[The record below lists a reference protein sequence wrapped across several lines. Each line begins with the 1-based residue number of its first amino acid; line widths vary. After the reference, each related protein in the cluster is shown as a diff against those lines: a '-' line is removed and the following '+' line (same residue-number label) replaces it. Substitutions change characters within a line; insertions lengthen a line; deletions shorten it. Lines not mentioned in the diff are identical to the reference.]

1 MPLYTAVTCIG
12 LSSKSKE
19 NSAQHISGY
28 ITFVL
33 PTSDSLATFFII
45 VHNFVSTFCA
55 KLISTRRRSLW
66 PLTLCEPY
74 NFRVGQA
81 RVSLLRVS
89 FLTKYDLQSILV
101 AERKAK
107 NQLDKKTDHGGK
119 RCDA

>member
-1 MPLYTAVTCIG
+1 MTVYCTG
-12 LSSKSKE
+12 LTSKSKT
-19 NSAQHISGY
+19 NSDQHISGY

-89 FLTKYDLQSILV
+89 FLTETRSIIDIGSG
-101 AERKAK
+101 AEGEEPIGQKI
-107 NQLDKKTDHGGK
+107 DHGDK
-119 RCDA
+119 RCSN